1 MQDGVEPDTETLV
14 HEFCPFTLYCT
25 VYDVIGVPPSFVG
38 AFHVRDMLCNPGV
51 VLKLVGASGMVAENP
66 FIVDENG
73 PEVGPP
79 LLQYPFTAAT

>member
-1 MQDGVEPDTETLV
+1 MQDGLEPDTEIPV
-14 HEFCPFTLYCT
+14 HVFCPCSLYCT

-38 AFHVRDMLCNPGV
+38 ALHVRDTLCSPGV
-51 VLKLVGASGMVAENP
+51 ALKLVGASGMVAENP
-66 FIVDENG
+66 VIVDENG